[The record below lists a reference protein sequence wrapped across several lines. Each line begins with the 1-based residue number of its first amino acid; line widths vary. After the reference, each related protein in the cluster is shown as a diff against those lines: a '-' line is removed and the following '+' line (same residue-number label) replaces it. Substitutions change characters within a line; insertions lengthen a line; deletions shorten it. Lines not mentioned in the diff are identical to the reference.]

1 MRRCISLALVLA
13 ASVVASTDA
22 SLESK
27 EPSNASPQCRAHAWV
42 RAPDMVPGD
51 VIAGDVKIKLSG
63 PCPDAES
70 YALGLRYK
78 ERIFWKLRREDAPIP
93 KIPEFTHDWTE
104 SNRDLFRVPLPFQ
117 NVGNLDYNETEWK
130 VYQNSVQNKALWSVH
145 EEERVAF
152 EIKTPLFGAEGADPL
167 SKSLTT
173 QFGILVPNTNY
184 PPGLDYHQN
193 GIYFGGDTDT
203 FSSESIY
210 EYFVEIRFSNGTTS
224 EVPAGMTTFTP
235 FSTEK
240 ESPSV
245 NTYLVHAGRG
255 SNMKPLEL
263 SLRSNYTIEVSFPNG
278 VHVYQSV
285 FNRTGYL
292 IACFLDSSVN
302 ITATVHRT
310 GYTNRTDAPVELCA
324 FPSGSSTIEWY
335 PQELKNRSQPFTP
348 FVKALISSAVPFMGF
363 GFSPFAVPF
372 MGFGFSPSAVPFM
385 GCGVSHTVSP
395 CREIKFASPPAD
407 LIHEGHIT
415 STSSE
420 PLSLSIHV
428 DHYAVPDFSTYYHK
442 LGHRVNLGLHVKL
455 DPSEPWEYEFEKK
468 QWEKHTEEMD
478 ENDFDWVPWSSS
490 KQARHRYLT
499 GDTSL
504 SVMPMQKQ
512 RLAQSTPVHYLSDE
526 ARQPTFVKLSDIA
539 DLRQMS
545 PEQRDFIAPFAQPS
559 IKVFAKGEELTNRY
573 FTDMQRPIYV
583 GDTWAKKVLSVAAE
597 GQHQRD
603 AMDRLLVVQ

>member
-13 ASVVASTDA
+13 ASVVASTDT

-78 ERIFWKLRREDAPIP
+78 ERIFWKLRREDTPIP
-93 KIPEFTHDWTE
+93 KRPKLTHDWTE

-117 NVGNLDYNETEWK
+117 NPGNMDYNETEWK

-184 PPGLDYHQN
+184 PPGLDCRQN
-193 GIYFGGDTDT
+193 GIWGGETDT
-203 FSSESIY
+203 FSGESI
-210 EYFVEIRFSNGTTS
+210 TS
-224 EVPAGMTTFTP
+224 TLSKSGLAM
-235 FSTEK
+235 
-240 ESPSV
+240 ESPDV
-245 NTYLVHAGRG
+245 NTYLVHAGPD

-263 SLRSNYTIEVSFPNG
+263 SVDRLSSNYTIEVSFPNG
-278 VHVYQSV
+278 AHVYQS
-285 FNRTGYL
+285 
-292 IACFLDSSVN
+292 SSVN

-324 FPSGSSTIEWY
+324 FPSGLSAIEWY
-335 PQELKNRSQPFTP
+335 PQELKNRPQPFTP
-348 FVKALISSAVPFMGF
+348 FIKALI
-363 GFSPFAVPF
+363 
-372 MGFGFSPSAVPFM
+372 PSAVPSM
-385 GCGVSHTVSP
+385 GIGISHTVSPP

-415 STSSE
+415 STSSK
-420 PLSLSIHV
+420 PLSFTIHM
-428 DHYAVPDFSTYYHK
+428 DYYAVPDFSTYYRK
-442 LGHRVNLGLHVKL
+442 LGHRVNLNLHVKP

-468 QWEKHTEEMD
+468 QWEKQTEEMD
-478 ENDFDWVPWSSS
+478 ENDFDWVPWSSL
-490 KQARHRYLT
+490 KETRRRHLT
-499 GDTSL
+499 SDASL
-504 SVMPMQKQ
+504 SVMPMQKE
-512 RLAQSTPVHYLSDE
+512 RPAQSTPVHYLSDE

-573 FTDMQRPIYV
+573 YTGRQRLIYV
-583 GDTWAKKVLSVAAE
+583 GDTWAKKMLSVAAE

-603 AMDRLLVVQ
+603 TMDRLLVVQ